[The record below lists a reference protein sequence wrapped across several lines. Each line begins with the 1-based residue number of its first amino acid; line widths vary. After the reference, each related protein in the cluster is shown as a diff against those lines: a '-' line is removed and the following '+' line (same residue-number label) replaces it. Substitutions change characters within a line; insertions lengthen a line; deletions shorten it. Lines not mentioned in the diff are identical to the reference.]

1 MFKRLFWLLV
11 GVVAGFSGSVWIQRR
26 VKQAVDRF
34 APEQVQS
41 DVRAAWDEGRSAM
54 QRREAELRGRYAP
67 RGGANR
73 PPGRSRAH
81 R

>member
-1 MFKRLFWLLV
+1 MFRRLFWLAV
-11 GVVAGFSGSVWIQRR
+11 GAVAGFSGSMWIQRR

-34 APEQVQS
+34 APESVQQ

-54 QRREAELRGRYAP
+54 RRREAELRRRYAP
-67 RGGANR
+67 RSRGRA
-73 PPGRSRAH
+73 PGRSRAH

>member
-1 MFKRLFWLLV
+1 MFKRLFWLAV

-41 DVRAAWDEGRSAM
+41 DVRAAWDEGRSEM
-54 QRREAELRGRYAP
+54 RHREDELRRRYAP
-67 RGGANR
+67 RRSNPA
-73 PPGRSRAH
+73 PGRSRAH

>member
-1 MFKRLFWLLV
+1 MFKRLFWLVV
-11 GVVAGFSGSVWIQRR
+11 GVIAGFSGSVWIQRR

-34 APEQVQS
+34 TPEHVQG
-41 DVRAAWDEGRSAM
+41 DVKAAWDEGRSEM
-54 QRREAELRGRYAP
+54 RVREDELRRRYAP
-67 RGGANR
+67 RGSNP

>member
-1 MFKRLFWLLV
+1 VFKRLFWLTV
-11 GVVAGFSGSVWIQRR
+11 GAIAGFSGSVWIQRR

-41 DVRAAWDEGRSAM
+41 DVKAAWQEGRSAM
-54 QRREAELRGRYAP
+54 RDREDELRHRYSSRGR
-67 RGGANR
+67 R